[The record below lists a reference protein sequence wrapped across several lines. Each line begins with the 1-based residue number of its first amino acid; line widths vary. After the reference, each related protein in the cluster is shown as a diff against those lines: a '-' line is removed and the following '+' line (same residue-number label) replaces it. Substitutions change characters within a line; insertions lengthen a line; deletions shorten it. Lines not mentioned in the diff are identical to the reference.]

1 MYRRGSYI
9 AARIAGLL
17 AVLIMA
23 AALAVQTPYVQTKLT
38 DSALER
44 LTEVMDG
51 RIQYGE
57 MKVMPSGA
65 LLLKDVL
72 IIDSK
77 PYVKDEFCRG
87 WAPVDTVFRAGTVT
101 ATFSLPDI
109 FRSGSIRIGRVS
121 IDNGFFHLA
130 AEPGEN
136 RKILNIKRIFGIESG
151 SGKKERKGGR
161 FTVSRIRLSNFRF
174 RLNNF
179 ALKKHDYGDGAINY
193 DDLDIR
199 LSLEAHGIRL
209 ADGRVTASLDRLQL
223 REKSGYQM
231 RSLQGRCTVGPGKT
245 VVEDLR
251 LVDPWSDVRMKY
263 YSMGYAGAKSFKH
276 YKEEVLMEGEMSRS
290 TLSMHTLSYFA
301 KGRFRNSPTLLDISR
316 GHFRGYVN
324 DFKVD
329 GLRFADLDSR
339 VSAAEVDC
347 SMTGLPSVS
356 DMMTSVKVKGLKF
369 TAAGAGR
376 LLSGISSAN
385 VSIPEGPLRRQ
396 HFTLDLKA
404 GGPASRLTAALSLS
418 SEAGRAGIE
427 ADIRNLTDK
436 RRKTEISGRIRT
448 SNLNLGAFLGKKA
461 IGNCTLYAEA
471 AAVLTGGLPQLRV
484 DSLRVDGLDAF
495 GYRYRDISAGASLL
509 DSTARLRLVSTDPN
523 FKIRLEA
530 SADLP
535 SGRKT
540 ANYKVDGEAES
551 IDLNALAIDRRWNTS
566 KTAFEIRGD
575 VDRNGTFL
583 DGFLD
588 IRNIR
593 LENGDGEKNVGDMEM
608 KAYIT
613 GDEQCLSLNSPFADF
628 FLSGSGSFEQ
638 FIEDIQNASTR
649 KALPSLYADSG
660 PEEISGR
667 YDFDLLLHDSRA
679 MLSYAVPGLYIADS
693 TRASMSLS
701 ARGELSGELSS
712 SRIAFGTT
720 YLKDVGLRLD
730 NLDGRLT
737 ATVTGQEFK
746 SGKFD
751 IRKPDISISAAGD
764 AVALSARFDGF
775 SRAGGAGELNV
786 GGEFYRDS
794 SGTLVVRAH
803 PLDSYVSAGDG
814 VWNIGESDIVLRG
827 NDIYVK
833 DFRISSGEQ
842 SISVDGGVS
851 KDRRDTL
858 AIDIRGIDLSQ
869 IDDFLQGD
877 YGIRG
882 VADGKALLT
891 SQAGRAKGML
901 MDIKLDSLY
910 IGQSNAGNI
919 RIASILEERRE
930 DVDIY
935 IRNEIDGRDALYAT
949 GMYFLDDGRM
959 DLNAE
964 FDRLPLATA
973 EPFLKGIFSEIDG
986 SVSGGL
992 RLQGML
998 GNLSAAS
1005 SGLRL
1010 NDALIRLAYTGV
1022 PYTLSGPLR
1031 MDNSGLHFDSLQLKD
1046 DSGGSGE
1053 IAGELS
1059 YDHLGN
1065 LNLDSRISFNG
1076 LKLVDTEEHDTGVYG
1091 QLKASG
1097 SASVKGPLSG
1107 LSVTASAS
1115 TVGDGSIHIPMSG
1128 GSSGSTGNL
1137 LTFTE
1142 PQKRRDPYE
1151 EMLVSYSPKR
1161 GNTSDIDI
1169 HATLTAHPGLKAFV
1183 EFDKD
1188 AGNIA
1193 SFSGEGNIGL
1203 HLRPAKAVFDINGDF
1218 NLREGNY
1225 QFVIPG
1231 ILSKGFSVEEGST
1244 IKFGG
1249 DIADTELDV
1258 NVLYSL
1264 RTSLNALIADDSTV
1278 GSKRLV
1284 ECGISIS
1291 DRLKNPKID
1300 FSIDIPDLDPTTKS
1314 QVDGAL
1320 STADKVQKQFMAL
1333 LLMGS
1338 FIPDESSGVVNG
1350 SEILVSNMTEL
1361 MSNQLNSILQK
1372 LDIPIDVGI
1381 GYQGVYQGTN
1391 MFDVAISTQ
1400 LFNNRV
1406 IVGGSVANRKY
1417 NNTASGDMA
1426 GDLDIQIK
1434 LDDAGKFRLNLF
1446 SHSADE
1452 YTSYLDLS
1460 QRNGVG
1466 VSYQKEYGRFREFWR
1481 SLFGRRGDG
1490 KESGDEGETSI
1501 RIDKP
1506 DSFKKDSENEQT
1518 VSDSGSAGE

>member
-9 AARIAGLL
+9 AARLAGLL
-17 AVLIMA
+17 AVLIG
-23 AALAVQTPYVQTKLT
+23 AALLAIQTPYVQTRLT
-38 DSALER
+38 NRAIES

-51 RIQYGE
+51 RILYGE

-87 WAPVDTVFRAGTVT
+87 WAPVDTVFRAGTLT
-101 ATFSLPDI
+101 ATFSLPSI
-109 FRSGSIRIGRVS
+109 FRPGSIRIGRVS
-121 IDNGFFHLA
+121 IDDGFFHLA
-130 AEPGEN
+130 SEPADN
-136 RKILNIKRIFGIESG
+136 RKVANVKRIFGIKKSG
-151 SGKKERKGGR
+151 GGKKSQKGELFSISKLR
-161 FTVSRIRLSNFRF
+161 VSNFRF

-179 ALKKHDYGDGAINY
+179 GFKKRDYGEGAINY

-199 LSLEAHGIRL
+199 LSLEAHGIRMS
-209 ADGRVTASLDRLQL
+209 DGKVTAYLDKLQL
-223 REKSGYQM
+223 REKSGYQL
-231 RSLQGRCTVGPGKT
+231 RNLKARCTVGPGKT
-245 VVEDLR
+245 VVEDIR
-251 LVDPWSDVRMKY
+251 LVDLWSDVRMKS
-263 YSMGYAGAKSFKH
+263 YSMSYDGTKSFKH
-276 YKEEVLMEGEMSRS
+276 YKEEVLMEGELSRS

-324 DFKVD
+324 DFKVT
-329 GLRFADLDSR
+329 GLRFTDLDSK
-339 VSAAEVDC
+339 VSAADVEC
-347 SMTGLPSVS
+347 SMTGLPGIANV
-356 DMMTSVKVKGLKF
+356 MTSIKVKGLKSS
-369 TAAGAGR
+369 AAQACR
-376 LLSGISSAN
+376 LLSGISSAE
-385 VSIPEGPLRRQ
+385 VSVPDGAVGERR
-396 HFTLDLKA
+396 FTLDLRAA
-404 GGPASRLTAALSLS
+404 GPVSRLTAGLSLRAG
-418 SEAGRAGIE
+418 AGRASVD
-427 ADIRNLTDK
+427 ADIRNLADK
-436 RRKTEISGRIRT
+436 RRKTEIRGHIRT
-448 SNLNLGAFLGKKA
+448 SDLNLGEILGMKS
-461 IGNCTLYAEA
+461 IGECSLYAEA

-484 DSLRVDGLDAF
+484 DSLRVDSFDAF
-495 GYRYRDISAGASLL
+495 GYGYRDISASASLL

-523 FKIRLEA
+523 FKISLEA
-530 SADLP
+530 AANLP
-535 SGRKT
+535 MDRQE
-540 ANYKVDGEAES
+540 ANYKVDGRAES

-566 KTAFEIRGD
+566 KTAFDIRGD
-575 VDRNGTFL
+575 VDRKGQFF

-588 IRNIR
+588 IRNFR
-593 LENGDGEKNVGDMEM
+593 LGNGDGEKNVGDMEL
-608 KAYIT
+608 KAYLT
-613 GDEQCLSLNSPFADF
+613 GDEQCLSLDSPFADL
-628 FLSGSGSFEQ
+628 FLSGSGSFTQ
-638 FIEDIQNASTR
+638 FIEDIQNASIR
-649 KALPSLYADSG
+649 KALPSLYADSA
-660 PEEISGR
+660 PKELHGR

-693 TRASMSLS
+693 TRASFTLS
-701 ARGELSGELSS
+701 SGGALAGELSS

-720 YLKDVGLRLD
+720 YLKDTDLRLD
-730 NLDGRLT
+730 NRNGRLN

-746 SGKFD
+746 SGGFD
-751 IRKPDISISAAGD
+751 VKKPDISISAGDD
-764 AVALSARFDGF
+764 AVALSARFEGF
-775 SRAGGAGELNV
+775 SRAGGAGEINV

-794 SGTLVVRAH
+794 SGVLVVRAH

-814 VWNIGESDIVLRG
+814 VWNIRESDIVLRG
-827 NDIYVK
+827 NDIYFK
-833 DFRISSGEQ
+833 DFRISNGEQ
-842 SISVDGGVS
+842 SISLDGGVS
-851 KDRRDTL
+851 KYRRDTL
-858 AIDIRGIDLSQ
+858 ALDVNRIDLSQ
-869 IDDFLQGD
+869 IDDFLPGS

-882 VADGKALLT
+882 IADGKALLT

-901 MDIKLDSLY
+901 MDIRLDSLY
-910 IGQSNAGNI
+910 VGQANAGNI
-919 RIASILEERRE
+919 RIASILEEQGE
-930 DVDIY
+930 DIDIY
-935 IRNEIDGRDALYAT
+935 IRNELDGRNAFSAT

-959 DLNAE
+959 DLGAE

-973 EPFLKGIFSEIDG
+973 SPFLTGIFSEIDG
-986 SVSGGL
+986 SISGAL

-998 GNLSAAS
+998 GNLSVTS
-1005 SGLRL
+1005 SGLTL

-1031 MDNSGLHFDSLQLKD
+1031 LDESGMHFDSLRIRD
-1046 DSGGSGE
+1046 DNGGSGE
-1053 IAGELS
+1053 IAGAIR
-1059 YDHLGN
+1059 YDHLSDFI
-1065 LNLDSRISFNG
+1065 LDSRISFNN
-1076 LKLVDTEEHDTGVYG
+1076 LKLVDTEERESGIYG
-1091 QLKASG
+1091 QLRASG
-1097 SASVKGPLSG
+1097 SASVSGPFSS
-1107 LSVTASAS
+1107 LSVTATAS
-1115 TVGDGSIHIPMSG
+1115 TVGDGSIHVPLSG

-1142 PQKRRDPYE
+1142 PKKRRDPYE
-1151 EMLVSYSPKR
+1151 EMLVSYSPKPA
-1161 GNTSDIDI
+1161 NASDIDI
-1169 HATLTAHPGLKAFV
+1169 HATLKAHPGLKAFV

-1188 AGNIA
+1188 AGNVA

-1203 HLRPAKAVFDINGDF
+1203 HLRPSKAIFDINGDF
-1218 NLREGNY
+1218 NLSEGNY

-1231 ILSKGFSVEEGST
+1231 ILSKGFSVEQGSS

-1258 NVLYSL
+1258 NVIYSL
-1264 RTSLNALIADDSTV
+1264 RTSLTALIADESSI

-1333 LLMGS
+1333 LLMGA

-1372 LDIPIDVGI
+1372 LEIPIDVGI
-1381 GYQGVYQGTN
+1381 GYQGAYQGTN

-1417 NNTASGDMA
+1417 NNTASSGDMA

-1434 LDDAGKFRLNLF
+1434 LDDEGKFRLNLF

-1481 SLFGRRGDG
+1481 SLFGRR
-1490 KESGDEGETSI
+1490 
-1501 RIDKP
+1501 
-1506 DSFKKDSENEQT
+1506 KKDSESGKVEETTIIIENEQT
-1518 VSDSGSAGE
+1518 VSDSGTAGE